1 MTAVKNSISN
11 NLQALVDK
19 KFACLPVSKQGGS
32 VYIKLL
38 LNIVYNLTDT
48 VIQALQKWIKTFS
61 KKGLLKV

>member
-1 MTAVKNSISN
+1 LTAVKNSISN

>member
-48 VIQALQKWIKTFS
+48 VIPALQKWIKTFS

>member
-61 KKGLLKV
+61 KKGLLKA

>member
-11 NLQALVDK
+11 NLQSLVDK

-61 KKGLLKV
+61 KKGLLKA

>member
-1 MTAVKNSISN
+1 LTAVKNSISN

-19 KFACLPVSKQGGS
+19 KFSCLPVSKQGGS